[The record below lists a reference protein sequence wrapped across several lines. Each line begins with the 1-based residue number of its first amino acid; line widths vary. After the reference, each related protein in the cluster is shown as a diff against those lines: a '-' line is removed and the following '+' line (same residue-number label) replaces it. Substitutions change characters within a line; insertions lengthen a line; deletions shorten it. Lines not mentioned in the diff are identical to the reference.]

1 MSQDLD
7 LVFNWAKAN
16 VLLTVLAA
24 KSDRGGEPFPLE
36 VTRNGTTFIQWRL
49 PNGQIAPKDM
59 IPKDYSGGGVDPQ
72 VKSNFDKAFSDP
84 QAAIKELADGIGKAF
99 QEKGDALAKEVS
111 SAINSTK
118 KEGLELLRKEE
129 AVVQDAFAASCD
141 AVSAGFQAVAE
152 FAKDRV
158 EIAKAK
164 SGFDG
169 VLLRV
174 LGQKA
179 ENVQSLN
186 ERHLD
191 AKIATAHN
199 AGMVGAMVAGLLAT
213 AVLDAPLLIAT
224 FPMVAGYLYGST
236 FPDDKVV
243 EKEGQKYIKPG
254 RSILQLVNEKQA
266 AHEKKLTTKLNDLLR
281 KLIPDAKVKESLQ
294 NYIELLIKKGKID
307 PKNSDPR
314 CILQYLGI
322 YQ

>member
-1 MSQDLD
+1 
-7 LVFNWAKAN
+7 
-16 VLLTVLAA
+16 
-24 KSDRGGEPFPLE
+24 
-36 VTRNGTTFIQWRL
+36 
-49 PNGQIAPKDM
+49 M

-84 QAAIKELADGIGKAF
+84 QAAIKELA
-99 QEKGDALAKEVS
+99 
-111 SAINSTK
+111 
-118 KEGLELLRKEE
+118 
-129 AVVQDAFAASCD
+129 
-141 AVSAGFQAVAE
+141 
-152 FAKDRV
+152 
-158 EIAKAK
+158 
-164 SGFDG
+164 
-169 VLLRV
+169 
-174 LGQKA
+174 
-179 ENVQSLN
+179 
-186 ERHLD
+186 
-191 AKIATAHN
+191 TANN
-199 AGMVGAMVAGLLAT
+199 AGMVGAMVTGLLVT

>member
-1 MSQDLD
+1 
-7 LVFNWAKAN
+7 
-16 VLLTVLAA
+16 
-24 KSDRGGEPFPLE
+24 
-36 VTRNGTTFIQWRL
+36 
-49 PNGQIAPKDM
+49 M
-59 IPKDYSGGGVDPQ
+59 IPKDYSGGGVDSQ
-72 VKSNFDKAFSDP
+72 VKSNFDKAFANP
-84 QAAIKELADGIGKAF
+84 QAAIKELANGIGKAF
-99 QEKGDALAKEVS
+99 QEEGDDLAKKVS
-111 SAINSTK
+111 SAINTTK

-152 FAKDRV
+152 FAKNRV

-169 VLLRV
+169 VLLRI

-199 AGMVGAMVAGLLAT
+199 AGMVGAMVTGLLVT
-213 AVLDAPLLIAT
+213 AVLDAPILIAT

-236 FPDDKVV
+236 FPDEKVV
-243 EKEGQKYIKPG
+243 EEEGQKYIKPG

-266 AHEKKLTTKLNDLLR
+266 AHEKKLTTKLNNLLR

-294 NYIELLIKKGKID
+294 NYIELLIKRGKID